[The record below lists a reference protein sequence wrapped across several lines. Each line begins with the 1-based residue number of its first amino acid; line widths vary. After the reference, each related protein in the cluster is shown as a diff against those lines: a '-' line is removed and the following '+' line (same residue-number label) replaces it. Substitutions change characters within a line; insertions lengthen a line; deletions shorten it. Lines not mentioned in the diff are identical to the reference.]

1 MIADSTALEDFV
13 DRISEL
19 PVLALDTEA
28 DSLHCYFEKLCLIQ
42 ISTPSEHVLVDP
54 LAGIPIQPLLDA
66 LDDKRVIFHGADY
79 DLRLFHRN
87 HRFEPKEIFDTMI
100 AARLCGL
107 EQLGLAALVE
117 KFFGVT
123 LCKASQKANWAI
135 RPLPEQ
141 MVDYAIND
149 TRYLLEIAATLE
161 ADLRA
166 LGRWDWFAE
175 SIERLI
181 ASSRDVRDRDESSVW
196 RISGSAKLTARAQS
210 VLRVLWF
217 WRDAE
222 ARSWNRPPFHV
233 IGNEDLLKVAERASS
248 GQAFSIPRMTNR
260 RRRSFEV
267 ALALALQTPEAEW
280 PKMERKRG
288 KRRTNEEV
296 RRFDDLKII
305 RDRVAA
311 DLRLDPSIIAPRGAM
326 EAVALDIQSFALM
339 RWQRELLELP
349 KLSDST
355 ESPTANPEWV

>member
-1 MIADSTALEDFV
+1 MIADSATLEEFV

-19 PVLALDTEA
+19 PVVALDTEA

-42 ISTPSEHVLVDP
+42 VSTPSEHVLIDP
-54 LAGIPIQPLLDA
+54 LAGVPMQPFLDC
-66 LDDKRVIFHGADY
+66 LEDKRVIFHGADY
-79 DLRLFHRN
+79 DLRLFRRN
-87 HRFEPKEIFDTMI
+87 HRFEPREIFDTMI

-117 KFFGVT
+117 KYFGVT

-149 TRYLLEIAATLE
+149 TRYLFEIAAALE
-161 ADLRA
+161 ENLHQLA
-166 LGRWDWFAE
+166 RWDWFVE
-175 SIERLI
+175 SINRMVA
-181 ASSRDVRDRDESSVW
+181 ASREVRERDESTVW
-196 RISGSAKLTARAQS
+196 RISGSAKLSARAQS
-210 VLRVLWF
+210 ILRVLWF

-233 IGNEDLLKVAERASS
+233 IGNEDLLRVSERASS
-248 GQAFSIPRMTNR
+248 NQAFSIPRMTNR

-267 ALALALQTPEAEW
+267 ALALALQIPEAEW

-296 RRFDDLKII
+296 RFFDELKVV

-311 DLRLDPSIIAPRGAM
+311 ELQLDPSIIAPRGAM
-326 EAVALDIQSFALM
+326 EAVASNIQSSALM
-339 RWQRELLELP
+339 NWQRKLIGLQPLAELE
-349 KLSDST
+349 ST
-355 ESPTANPEWV
+355 TTDPTNA